1 MLKFFLISTFR
12 MILSEV
18 DDATMA
24 KLEET
29 KTVAAEKSQM
39 RELNLTTWYHE
50 GPDELI
56 PAREFIRDYRYDLR
70 ANAICLFN
78 LSSVY
83 REDESGC
90 ASLENTGICRKL
102 RNSRVYNC
110 HTSRRA
116 LCK

>member
-1 MLKFFLISTFR
+1 

-56 PAREFIRDYRYDLR
+56 PAREFIKDYR
-70 ANAICLFN
+70 
-78 LSSVY
+78 
-83 REDESGC
+83 
-90 ASLENTGICRKL
+90 
-102 RNSRVYNC
+102 
-110 HTSRRA
+110 
-116 LCK
+116 

>member
-1 MLKFFLISTFR
+1 

-50 GPDELI
+50 E
-56 PAREFIRDYRYDLR
+56 PATD
-70 ANAICLFN
+70 NCLLFRNIFN
-78 LSSVY
+78 YSNDPFLLFVNRVKNLLS
-83 REDESGC
+83 
-90 ASLENTGICRKL
+90 
-102 RNSRVYNC
+102 
-110 HTSRRA
+110 
-116 LCK
+116 